1 MEPRGV
7 LGSSVSFNRR
17 FKIAGNF
24 TQGQVVVSD
33 AGVVGT
39 FIAQVAAPA
48 NNSNSAAA
56 VGIVLDASPPT
67 YSTTLATG
75 ANTADRYVN
84 CTYHPMQMFAGRMS
98 NTAAAYAAVTQELD
112 GTILKASGANAGGIV
127 VADTN
132 VGTANYAGGLL
143 LGLTGAN
150 PGSSRIIA
158 SHSAN
163 TSVTVT
169 VPFDVAIAANDTY
182 ARLPNV
188 MAGSASKG
196 SLMTNDFK
204 DFMQTV
210 AGATVSQAT
219 LVGGMVVFEVEVSDA
234 SGAGFSI
241 TPIAGYEGGHKTIIP
256 NSASP
261 VFKLVSLF
269 CDHVFN
275 RRL

>member
-1 MEPRGV
+1 MEARGV
-7 LGSSVSFNRR
+7 LGSTVSFNRR
-17 FKIAGNF
+17 FKAGNNF
-24 TQGQVVVSD
+24 TKGGIAVSD
-33 AGVVGT
+33 AGIVGT
-39 FIAQVAAPA
+39 FIAQVQTPA
-48 NNSNSAAA
+48 NNANTAAA

-67 YSTTLATG
+67 YTTTKGTG

-84 CTYHPMQMFAGRMS
+84 CTYHPLQLFAGRMS
-98 NTAAAYAAVTQELD
+98 NTATAYAAVTQELN
-112 GTILKASGANAGGIV
+112 GTILKASAANATGV
-127 VADTN
+127 AVADTN

-150 PGSSRIIA
+150 PGQSRTIA

-169 VPFDVAIAANDTY
+169 VPFDNAIAANDTY
-182 ARLPNV
+182 ARLPNI
-188 MAGSASKG
+188 MAGSANKG
-196 SLMTNDFK
+196 SLLTNDSL
-204 DFMQTV
+204 DFMQTA

-219 LVGGMVVFEVEVSDA
+219 VVGGTVVFEVEVSDEFGE
-234 SGAGFSI
+234 SFSI

-269 CDHVFN
+269 VDHVFN